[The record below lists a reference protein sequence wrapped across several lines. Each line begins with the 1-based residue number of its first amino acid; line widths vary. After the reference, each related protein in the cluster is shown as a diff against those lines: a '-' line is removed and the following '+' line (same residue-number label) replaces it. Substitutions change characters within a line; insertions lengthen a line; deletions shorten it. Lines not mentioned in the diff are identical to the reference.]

1 MIGVLNRS
9 ILSAYISRVREH
21 LRAAGVPSSGV
32 EAELIVGHVAGLK
45 RSEVLSR
52 PERKITEAEAEAVM
66 DLVKRRT
73 RRIPL
78 QYLLGE
84 CEFMSLPFKVRDG
97 VFIPRPETESLVEA
111 IIAKAGVGGCRS
123 ESILDI
129 GTGSGVIAVSLAR
142 YLEPIL
148 VVGTDISRDALE
160 IARANAIL
168 NRVEPVTR
176 FVACDT
182 LDALRGDEAAGF
194 DIVVCNPPYVETDE
208 IPGLQPEIRLF
219 EPLAA
224 LDGGPDGLRF
234 INGLLPGVPSILREG
249 GLVALEIGET
259 QGPRVKALFEQT
271 GFRAVEIV
279 KDLGQRDRIV
289 LGRRF

>member
-1 MIGVLNRS
+1 MIGVCDQS
-9 ILSAYISRVREH
+9 ILSALISRVKER
-21 LRAAGVPSSGV
+21 LRAAGVPSPGV
-32 EAELIVGHVAGLK
+32 EAELIVGHVVGLK
-45 RSEVLSR
+45 RSEILGR
-52 PERKITEAEAEAVM
+52 RERKITQPEEDVVM
-66 DLVKRRT
+66 ELVERRT

-84 CEFMSLPFKVRDG
+84 CEFMSLPFKVREG

-111 IIAKAGVGGCRS
+111 IIAKAGAGGCPS
-123 ESILDI
+123 ASILDV
-129 GTGSGVIAVSLAR
+129 GTGSGVIAVSLAK
-142 YLEPIL
+142 YLEPTL

-176 FVACDT
+176 FVACDGV
-182 LDALRGDEAAGF
+182 DALRSDEEAGF

-208 IPGLQPEIRLF
+208 IPGLQPEIRFF
-219 EPLAA
+219 EPQAA

-234 INGLLPGVPSILREG
+234 IDGLLPGLPSILRKG
-249 GLVALEIGET
+249 GLAAFEIGET
-259 QGPRVKALFEQT
+259 QGPRVRALFEQT
-271 GFRAVEIV
+271 GFGAVEIV